1 MIKRINKGIP
11 INMIKSINRDSSSSF
26 FICSVDECEMI
37 NGRRGENIDGGTIRV
52 EQIDSSN
59 LLNEL
64 QSLQQMTN
72 QRLKK
77 E

>member
-11 INMIKSINRDSSSSF
+11 INMIKSINRDSSSL
-26 FICSVDECEMI
+26 ICSVDDCEMI